1 MNEQPTIPIG
11 DAEDSDFGAFLEAV
25 YGPARPVDQSTRDFL
40 EAVDREAQGRRFERS
55 SHA

>member
-11 DAEDSDFGAFLEAV
+11 DAEDSDFGAFLDAV

-40 EAVDREAQGRRFERS
+40 EAVDREAQARRFERS